1 MKTKFKKSSNIT
13 SCKTNIIEAAKLAI
27 NAKES
32 GNSVIIP
39 NLCNNVD
46 IYDLVSSVSS
56 LKDYPEIKT
65 NYHLLGKNFLA
76 KNPGY
81 VQFIDIEREKEY
93 NRTIVVANMIC
104 NNGINSKINQRPIN
118 YAYLIKSMVDI
129 KKFIIRTFNTDNKVK
144 IYMPKFH
151 SKSGANWGFVSLLIE
166 DIWSDINVVI
176 F

>member
-1 MKTKFKKSSNIT
+1 
-13 SCKTNIIEAAKLAI
+13 
-27 NAKES
+27 
-32 GNSVIIP
+32 
-39 NLCNNVD
+39 
-46 IYDLVSSVSS
+46 
-56 LKDYPEIKT
+56 
-65 NYHLLGKNFLA
+65 
-76 KNPGY
+76 
-81 VQFIDIEREKEY
+81 
-93 NRTIVVANMIC
+93 MIC

-151 SKSGANWGFVSLLIE
+151 PKSGANWEFVSLLIE